1 MATAVHI
8 VIVTHNAAVELPICL
23 DHLGGQTHPIESLV
37 IVDSGS
43 TDTGYLDS
51 ISYQGQVSV
60 IMTENIGFSRANN
73 LGIKHIGSP
82 LSGIIIFLNP
92 DTFLPPDYIDCALSL
107 FSAHPESGI
116 VSGKLLG
123 YDLKNRK
130 PTGRIDS
137 TGIFRRW
144 YGRWY
149 DRGQG
154 EHDRS
159 QYDRIESLPAVCGAL
174 MCCRADALQPFGN
187 DVFDPNF
194 FLYKEDIELSLRLRR
209 NGWKLVYD
217 PQLVGYHC
225 RGWQADRRKMAYT
238 LRLTAAKNELLLYQ
252 KHPSP
257 YILWAMMKFLMVR
270 VCRL

>member
-1 MATAVHI
+1 MATGVYI
-8 VIVTHNAAVELPICL
+8 IIVTHDSADLLPICME
-23 DHLGGQTHPIESLV
+23 HLGGQTHPIQGLV

-43 TDTGYLDS
+43 KDPRYLDA
-51 ISYQGQVSV
+51 IVYPGPVSV
-60 IMTENIGFSRANN
+60 IRTENIGFAQANN
-73 LGIKHIGSP
+73 LGVTSLGSP
-82 LSGIIIFLNP
+82 LSGMIIFMNP
-92 DTFLPPDYIDCALSL
+92 DTFLPPGYIDRALSVL
-107 FSAHPESGI
+107 EAHPDSGI

-123 YDLKNRK
+123 YDPQNRK

-154 EHDRS
+154 EHDHS
-159 QYDRIESLPAVCGAL
+159 QYDTVESLPAVCGAL
-174 MCCRADALQPFGN
+174 MCCRSDALQPFGN
-187 DVFDPNF
+187 TVFDPDF

-217 PQLVGYHC
+217 PQLAGYHC
-225 RGWQADRRKMAYT
+225 RGWQANRRKMEYA
-238 LRLTAAKNELLLYQ
+238 LRVTAARNELLLYR

-257 YILWAMMKFLMVR
+257 YIVWALMKFLLVR
-270 VCRL
+270 ICRV